1 MGKNNLILCQK
12 SEQTFSTFS
21 RPITK
26 NDFVKTLFTSN
37 SHEGVK
43 MHGVISVVFSR
54 LMCDVRKAEFTH
66 AMHLRHLTSSK

>member
-21 RPITK
+21 RPIIK
-26 NDFVKTLFTSN
+26 NDFVKN
-37 SHEGVK
+37 YSHEGVK

-54 LMCDVRKAEFTH
+54 LMCDVRNAEFTH
-66 AMHLRHLTSSK
+66 AVRLRHLTSSK